1 MKLKQP
7 LSSFLRYSLNY
18 QVIMTSWGISDILI
32 EENQVSFF
40 VTGFNYC
47 GKILIKVEEED
58 LIISS
63 SKELIGKFRDPV
75 KAIYILDEYI
85 EANDEQYNNLFNL
98 L

>member
-1 MKLKQP
+1 
-7 LSSFLRYSLNY
+7 
-18 QVIMTSWGISDILI
+18 MTSWGISDILI
-32 EENQVSFF
+32 EEKQVSFL

-47 GKILIKVEEED
+47 GKILIRVEEED

-75 KAIYILDEYI
+75 KAIYKLDEYI

>member
-32 EENQVSFF
+32 EEKQVSFL

-47 GKILIKVEEED
+47 GKILIRVEED

-75 KAIYILDEYI
+75 KAIYKLDEYI